1 MIWIDRSISKRVTYA
16 LNLVRGDVQ
25 WVVDLYPQDTPD
37 EVWLT
42 GAGKAEALVILR
54 DKKVRTRPNER
65 RRIIE
70 GRIGCFIVNQK
81 KNPTKWDY
89 LKLLTARLDEMER
102 SHIELDRPFIVTMDS
117 QGTFRQ
123 IELAELRA

>member
-1 MIWIDRSISKRVTYA
+1 MIWIDRSISKRVTHA
-16 LNLVRGDVQ
+16 LNLVRGDVK
-25 WVVDLYPQDTPD
+25 WVGDLYPQDTPD

-70 GRIGCFIVNQK
+70 GRG
-81 KNPTKWDY
+81 
-89 LKLLTARLDEMER
+89 
-102 SHIELDRPFIVTMDS
+102 
-117 QGTFRQ
+117 G
-123 IELAELRA
+123 